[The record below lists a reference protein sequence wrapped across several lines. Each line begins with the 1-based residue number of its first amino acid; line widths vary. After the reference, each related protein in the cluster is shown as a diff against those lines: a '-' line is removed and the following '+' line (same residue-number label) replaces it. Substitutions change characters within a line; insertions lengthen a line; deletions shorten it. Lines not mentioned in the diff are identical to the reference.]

1 MHKRITIILLIF
13 AMVFMTACST
23 GTKVD
28 TTGTSQGKDAPE
40 GPGIV
45 ELTAWV
51 PARTS
56 SGRTSLNWMDSKIGA
71 LLAKETGVSLTQN
84 FITGDAEQAF
94 NLKLASRD
102 WEDIISTGLNFTWVD
117 KLVSADAIIP
127 LDNYFEMPDKYP
139 NLAKIPEKVLDNF
152 RYTDGHIYYF
162 PSGWYEDEN
171 SVYGYWCAAG
181 WYVHPEYLKA
191 VGMSADELKTL
202 DDVERYLELVK
213 NAELKTQLEQ
223 LRNINC
229 THLNTQVNI
238 AFPYTTPEIDAML
251 NAANKFW
258 ANYQD
263 NQKEPTQKEIGF
275 FIADKLKLEI
285 KNNDV
290 PRAAATYATAIRPL
304 RFKK

>member
-28 TTGTSQGKDAPE
+28 TTGTSQGKDTPE

-213 NAELKTQLEQ
+213 NAELKTQDGLSVVPMTSTGTS
-223 LRNINC
+223 L
-229 THLNTQVNI
+229 VNVI
-238 AFPYTTPEIDAML
+238 LSTFGVSTSNMGFDLYNGEIIH
-251 NAANKFW
+251 FR
-258 ANYQD
+258 D
-263 NQKEPTQKEIGF
+263 NPKKG
-275 FIADKLKLEI
+275 KLLHG
-285 KNNDV
+285 
-290 PRAAATYATAIRPL
+290 
-304 RFKK
+304 